1 MTLDRLYQALVV
13 GDLLLAD
20 LDDLVA
26 LFDAGF
32 LGGAP
37 LADRTYH
44 SAFGSLT
51 QHHSDYRA
59 VSSPL
64 LCTLHTNE
72 GIADQRE

>member
-1 MTLDRLYQALVV
+1 MSLDRLYQALVV

-26 LFDAGF
+26 LFEAGF

-44 SAFGSLT
+44 SAFSSLT
-51 QHHSDYRA
+51 QRHSDYRA
-59 VSSPL
+59 VSSPR
-64 LCTLHTNE
+64 LHKPHFNE